1 MAWNEPGGSGNGGS
15 GDRDPW
21 GNRGNQGPP
30 DLDEFIKKLQA
41 KLGGLFGGKGG
52 RRGGDGG
59 GMGGNAGS
67 ISLGLIAAVL
77 LGVWALSGIYIVE
90 QGKQGVVLQFGA
102 FRAITEPGPHWYPR
116 FIQKV
121 EIVDVEDIRSVNLGH
136 VSDEALMLTEDENI
150 IDVKF
155 TVQYKVKDARDF
167 LFNVRDPDLT
177 LRQATESAVREI
189 VGKNKLDFV
198 ITEGRV
204 AVAARVG
211 ELLQKILDSY
221 ATGITVVNLN
231 MQDAQPPE
239 QVQQAFDDAIK
250 AREDKQRQIN
260 EAEAY
265 SNDVLPK
272 ARGQAARI
280 VQEARAYKEEVV
292 AHAQGET
299 ERFLK
304 ILGEYRKAPKVTRE
318 RLYLDA
324 MEDVMAGSSKVMVD
338 VEGGNNLMY
347 LPLDKI
353 MKRTPSLLE
362 NDVSTSLPGK
372 RRQQPPAPSRSNR
385 FSERLRSREV
395 R

>member
-1 MAWNEPGGSGNGGS
+1 MAWNEPGGSGNK
-15 GDRDPW
+15 DPW
-21 GNRGNQGPP
+21 GNRPNQGPP
-30 DLDEFIKKLQA
+30 DLDEFVKKLQA

-52 RRGGDGG
+52 GSGSGG
-59 GMGGNAGS
+59 GSASGGNAGS
-67 ISLGLIAAVL
+67 IGMGVIVAVL
-77 LGVWALSGIYIVE
+77 LVIWGLSGIYIVD
-90 QGKQGVVLQFGA
+90 QGRQGVVLQFGA
-102 FRAITEPGPHWYPR
+102 FNAITDPGPHWYPR
-116 FIQKV
+116 FIQSV

-136 VSDEALMLTEDENI
+136 VSDEALMLTQDENI
-150 IDVKF
+150 IDIKF
-155 TVQYKVKDARDF
+155 TVQYKVKDAKDF

-189 VGKNKLDFV
+189 VGKNKLDFI

-204 AVAARVG
+204 AVAVGVG
-211 ELLQKILDSY
+211 ELIQKILNSY

-265 SNDVLPK
+265 SNDVLPR
-272 ARGQAARI
+272 ARGKAARA
-280 VQEARAYKEEVV
+280 VEEARAYEAEVV
-292 AHAQGET
+292 AHAEGET

-304 ILGEYRKAPKVTRE
+304 VLSEYKKAPKVTRE

-324 MEDVMAGSSKVMVD
+324 MEEVMAGSNKVMLD
-338 VEGGNNLMY
+338 VKNSNNLMY

-353 MKRTPSLLE
+353 ISRQPSVVE
-362 NDVSTSLPGK
+362 SDVSSTPPTT
-372 RRQQPPAPSRSNR
+372 RRRAPQSTRDNR

>member
-1 MAWNEPGGSGNGGS
+1 MAWNEPGGSGNK
-15 GDRDPW
+15 DPW
-21 GNRGNQGPP
+21 GNRPNQGPP

-41 KLGGLFGGKGG
+41 RLGGLFGGKGG
-52 RRGGDGG
+52 SGAGG
-59 GMGGNAGS
+59 GASSGNAGS
-67 ISLGLIAAVL
+67 IGMGAIAAVL
-77 LGVWALSGIYIVE
+77 LVIWGLSGIYIVD
-90 QGKQGVVLQFGA
+90 QGRQGVVLQFGA
-102 FRAITEPGPHWYPR
+102 FNSITDPGPHWYPR
-116 FIQKV
+116 FIQSV

-136 VSDEALMLTEDENI
+136 TSDEALMLTQDENI
-150 IDVKF
+150 IDIKF

-204 AVAARVG
+204 AVAAGVS
-211 ELLQKILDSY
+211 ELIQKILDSY

-265 SNDVLPK
+265 SNDVLPR
-272 ARGQAARI
+272 ARGKAAR
-280 VQEARAYKEEVV
+280 VVEEARAYEAEVV
-292 AHAQGET
+292 AHAEGET

-304 ILGEYRKAPKVTRE
+304 VLGEYKKAPKVTRE

-324 MEDVMAGSSKVMVD
+324 LEEVMAGSSKVMLD
-338 VEGGNNLMY
+338 VKNSNNLMY

-353 MKRTPSLLE
+353 ISRQPSVVE
-362 NDVSTSLPGK
+362 SDVSSTPTTT
-372 RRQQPPAPSRSNR
+372 RRRAPQSTRDNR

>member
-1 MAWNEPGGSGNGGS
+1 MAWNEPGGSGDNGS
-15 GDRDPW
+15 GNRDPW

-30 DLDEFIKKLQA
+30 DLDEFIKKLQD
-41 KLGGLFGGKGG
+41 KIGGLFGGGKGG
-52 RRGGDGG
+52 SGSGSGGS
-59 GMGGNAGS
+59 GGNAGS
-67 ISLGLIAAVL
+67 ISLGLIVVVL
-77 LGVWALSGIYIVE
+77 LGVWALSGIYIVD
-90 QGKQGVVLQFGA
+90 QGRQGVVQQFGA
-102 FRAITEPGPHWYPR
+102 FHSITDPGPHWYPR
-116 FIQKV
+116 FIQTV

-136 VSDEALMLTEDENI
+136 VSDEALMLTQDENI
-150 IDVKF
+150 IDIKF
-155 TVQYKVKDARDF
+155 TVQYKVKDAKDF

-177 LRQATESAVREI
+177 LREATESAVREV

-204 AVAARVG
+204 AVAAGVSK
-211 ELLQKILDSY
+211 LIQKILDSY

-250 AREDKQRQIN
+250 AREDKQRSIN

-265 SNDVLPK
+265 SNDILPK
-272 ARGQAARI
+272 ARGKAARI
-280 VQEARAYKEEVV
+280 VQEAKAYAEEVV
-292 AHAQGET
+292 ARAEGET

-304 ILGEYRKAPKVTRE
+304 VLHEYKKAPKVTRE

-324 MEDVMAGSSKVMVD
+324 MEEVMAGSSKVMVD
-338 VEGGNNLMY
+338 VKNSNNLMY

-353 MKRTPSLLE
+353 VTSQPAIVE
-362 NDVSTSLPGK
+362 NDVSPSPSGI
-372 RRQQPPAPSRSNR
+372 RRRAPQSTRDNR
-385 FSERLRSREV
+385 FSERLRSRET